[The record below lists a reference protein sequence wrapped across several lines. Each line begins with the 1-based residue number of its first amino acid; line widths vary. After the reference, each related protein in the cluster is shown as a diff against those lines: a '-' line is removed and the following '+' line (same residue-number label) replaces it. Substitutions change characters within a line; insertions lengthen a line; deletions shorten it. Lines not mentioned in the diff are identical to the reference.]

1 MPAAAAAEEYQSGSI
16 NARVSLTGGPAPDT
30 ISAIPSQDLQTEQD
44 PAPAARQ
51 YQQAE
56 TIRLKQWKSPRS

>member
-1 MPAAAAAEEYQSGSI
+1 MPAAAAAEEYQSGYI
-16 NARVSLTGGPAPDT
+16 NARVSLPGGPASDT

-44 PAPAARQ
+44 QAPAARQ

-56 TIRLKQWKSPRS
+56 

>member
-1 MPAAAAAEEYQSGSI
+1 MPAAAAAEEYQSGYI
-16 NARVSLTGGPAPDT
+16 NARVSLPGGPASDT

-44 PAPAARQ
+44 QAPAARQ

-56 TIRLKQWKSPRS
+56 TDRKSVV